1 MKLSKKNHINI
12 IDYFPYSRYD
22 FLFSQKNQKKTPSQ
36 FLVKRFSRHLKRRT
50 KQKHAKSFTVIY

>member
-22 FLFSQKNQKKTPSQ
+22 FLFSQKIRKNAITIFSQKVLPPFKT
-36 FLVKRFSRHLKRRT
+36 
-50 KQKHAKSFTVIY
+50 